1 MDVVVRPDLVVWTG
15 TPSPLGIS
23 TPSPYGKNSNLS
35 LATTRVSNEMGGM
48 QAPNVTEAAR
58 D

>member
-1 MDVVVRPDLVVWTG
+1 MRPELVVWNG

-23 TPSPYGKNSNLS
+23 TPNPYGKDFEFQS
-35 LATTRVSNEMGGM
+35 LATSSVSNEMGGM